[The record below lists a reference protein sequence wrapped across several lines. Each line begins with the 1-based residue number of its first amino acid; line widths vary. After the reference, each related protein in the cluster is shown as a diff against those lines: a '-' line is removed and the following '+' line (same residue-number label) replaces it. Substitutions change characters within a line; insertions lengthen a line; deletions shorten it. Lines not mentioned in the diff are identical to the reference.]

1 MNIYNFYNN
10 CNRKIK
16 FLYPSTT
23 LVNKIKPTNSEYL
36 IIKRLGEEICNSL
49 NKSNSS
55 NMRVI
60 VSKIKPL
67 LTDQHLSLYDN
78 LNLDNP
84 LKETLFLIREIKSSK
99 F

>member
-1 MNIYNFYNN
+1 
-10 CNRKIK
+10 
-16 FLYPSTT
+16 
-23 LVNKIKPTNSEYL
+23 
-36 IIKRLGEEICNSL
+36 
-49 NKSNSS
+49 
-55 NMRVI
+55 MRVI